1 MCPAR
6 EEDPLEEMLRSVQQ
20 DPSLMGSPDL
30 DNDEDMRTLTEG
42 LFDE

>member
-1 MCPAR
+1 MRRAR
-6 EEDPLEEMLRSVQQ
+6 EEDPLEEMLSSVQQ
-20 DPSLMGSPDL
+20 DPSLMGAPDL